1 MREYLEKESTYVIY
15 TDSSFDDFTQIGTY
29 VIIVVQENKVLKG
42 QTP

>member
-1 MREYLEKESTYVIY
+1 MKEYLEKKPYVIY

-29 VIIVVQENKVLKG
+29 AIIVVQENKVLKG